1 MSLQTVNAL
10 WAALP
15 RPRFDD
21 NNKLHLPGYQAHE
34 SKAIVARLVSDDLD
48 AWSVAASRVGYCSNP
63 VHLVGASTTID
74 TTTGEVISSYTSA
87 DEPLGSTVV
96 RCGNRRESACP
107 SCSRLYAA
115 DMFQLIRAGVR
126 GGKTVPTEVADNPLV
141 FATLTAPSMGPVH
154 GTRDNGRRCRPHT
167 TGQPRCQ
174 HGRSTTC
181 MAAHADGDEQLG
193 QPLCR
198 DCYDYASHVV
208 WQWWAPELWR
218 RFTIT
223 LRRTLAHHLGIPAT
237 RLHEAVTV
245 QYAKVAEYQRRGLV
259 HFHALIRLDGPRD
272 VEGGFAPAPRQVTPT
287 ILARL
292 VRDAVSLVRFTAP
305 PVHDDDV
312 PRVLAFGSQV
322 DARPV
327 TTARRTDDP
336 GTALSPEQ
344 VAGYLA
350 KYATKAAADTT
361 DHTNPHL
368 RRIQH
373 TADTLGR
380 RVEDDWVT
388 TGRQGPLAAL
398 PYGLLGKWA
407 HELGFRGHFATKS
420 RRYSITLGQ
429 LRRARRRAQQL
440 VADANRRG
448 EAIDLASMEAQ
459 LLAVDDDHTTTLV
472 IGSWTYTHTGWDT
485 PGDVALAKAAAAAAR
500 EHDQE
505 RAAQRNARNQQGEVT

>member
-1 MSLQTVNAL
+1 
-10 WAALP
+10 
-15 RPRFDD
+15 
-21 NNKLHLPGYQAHE
+21 
-34 SKAIVARLVSDDLD
+34 
-48 AWSVAASRVGYCSNP
+48 
-63 VHLVGASTTID
+63 
-74 TTTGEVISSYTSA
+74 
-87 DEPLGSTVV
+87 
-96 RCGNRRESACP
+96 
-107 SCSRLYAA
+107 
-115 DMFQLIRAGVR
+115 
-126 GGKTVPTEVADNPLV
+126 
-141 FATLTAPSMGPVH
+141 
-154 GTRDNGRRCRPHT
+154 
-167 TGQPRCQ
+167 
-174 HGRSTTC
+174 
-181 MAAHADGDEQLG
+181 
-193 QPLCR
+193 
-198 DCYDYASHVV
+198 VV

-237 RLHEAVTV
+237 RLGEVVTV

-259 HFHALIRLDGPRD
+259 HFHALIRLDGPRTPD
-272 VEGGFAPAPRQVTPT
+272 GFAPARRQVTAT

-292 VRDAVSLVRFTAP
+292 VHEAVAAVRFMAP
-305 PVHDDDV
+305 PVYDGDV
-312 PRVLAFGSQV
+312 ARVLAFGRQV

-336 GTALSPEQ
+336 GSALSPEQ

-361 DHTNPHL
+361 DHSNAHL
-368 RRIQH
+368 RRVQH
-373 TADTLGR
+373 TADQLGR
-380 RVEDDWVT
+380 RVEDDWVA
-388 TGRQGPLAAL
+388 TGRQGPLNDV

-420 RRYSITLGQ
+420 RRYSVTLGQ

-448 EAIDLASMEAQ
+448 DTVDLAAMEAQ

-505 RAAQRNARNQQGEVT
+505 RAAQRKARNQQGEVT

>member
-1 MSLQTVNAL
+1 MSLQTRNAL
-10 WAALP
+10 WAGLP

-21 NNKLHLPGYQAHE
+21 NHELHLPGYDQHQ
-34 SKAIVARLVSDDLD
+34 SKQILARMLSEDLD
-48 AWSVAASRVGYCSNP
+48 DWSVAASRVGYCSNP
-63 VHLVGASTTID
+63 VHLVGSSTTID
-74 TTTGEVISSYTSA
+74 RATGEVLASYSSA
-87 DEPLGSTVV
+87 DEPLGSTLV

-126 GGKTVPTEVADNPLV
+126 GGKTVPDTVADNPLV
-141 FATLTAPSMGPVH
+141 FATLTAPSTGPVH
-154 GTRDNGRRCRPHT
+154 GTRDNRRRCRPHAA
-167 TGQPRCQ
+167 GPARCA
-174 HGRSTTC
+174 HGRSTTR
-181 MAAHADGDEQLG
+181 MAVHTDGDLALG

-223 LRRTLAHHLGIPAT
+223 LRRTLARHLAVPAT
-237 RLHEAVTV
+237 KLHEVVTV

-259 HFHALIRLDGPRD
+259 HFHTLIRLDGPRIPD
-272 VEGGFAPAPRQVTPT
+272 GFAPAPRQITAT

-292 VRDAVSLVRFTAP
+292 VREAVAAVRFTAP
-305 PVHDDDV
+305 PVHHGDV
-312 PRVLAFGSQV
+312 PRVLAFGAQV

-336 GTALSPEQ
+336 GTELSPEQ

-350 KYATKAAADTT
+350 KYATKAATDTT
-361 DHTNPHL
+361 DHTNAHL

-373 TADTLGR
+373 TADHMGR
-380 RVEDDWVT
+380 RVEDHWVA
-388 TGRQGPLAAL
+388 TGRQGPLAHL

-420 RRYSITLGQ
+420 RRYSVTLG
-429 LRRARRRAQQL
+429 
-440 VADANRRG
+440 
-448 EAIDLASMEAQ
+448 
-459 LLAVDDDHTTTLV
+459 
-472 IGSWTYTHTGWDT
+472 
-485 PGDVALAKAAAAAAR
+485 
-500 EHDQE
+500 
-505 RAAQRNARNQQGEVT
+505 

>member
-21 NNKLHLPGYQAHE
+21 QNVLHLPGYEAHE

-63 VHLVGASTTID
+63 VHLVGSSTTID
-74 TTTGEVISSYTSA
+74 TTTGEVVSSYSSA
-87 DEPLGSTVV
+87 EEPLGSTVV
-96 RCGNRRESACP
+96 RCGNRRESVCP
-107 SCSRLYAA
+107 PCSRLYAA

-126 GGKTVPTEVADNPLV
+126 GGKTVPEQVADNPLV
-141 FATLTAPSMGPVH
+141 FATLTAPSMGQVH
-154 GTRDNGRRCRPHT
+154 GTRDNGRRCRPHA
-167 TGQPRCQ
+167 TGQPRCA

-181 MAAHADGDEQLG
+181 MAVHADGDEALG
-193 QPLCR
+193 KPVCA

-223 LRRTLAHHLGIPAT
+223 LRRILAQHLGVPAT
-237 RLHEAVTV
+237 RQHEVVTV

-259 HFHALIRLDGPRD
+259 HFHALIRLDGPREA
-272 VEGGFAPAPRQVTPT
+272 EGGFAPAPRQITAT

-292 VRDAVSLVRFTAP
+292 VRDAVAAVRFTAP
-305 PVHDDDV
+305 PVHDHDDV
-312 PRVLAFGSQV
+312 PRVLGFGSQV

-336 GTALSPEQ
+336 GAALSPEQ

-368 RRIQH
+368 RRIQR
-373 TADTLGR
+373 TADQLGR
-380 RVEDDWVT
+380 RVEDDWVA
-388 TGRQGPLAAL
+388 TGRQGPLTDR

-448 EAIDLASMEAQ
+448 ETIDLAAMEAQ

-485 PGDVALAKAAAAAAR
+485 PGDAALAKAAAAAAR

-505 RAAQRNARNQQGEVT
+505 RAAQRKAETTKEK

>member
-1 MSLQTVNAL
+1 MSQETRNAL
-10 WAALP
+10 WAGLP
-15 RPRFDD
+15 RPRFDE
-21 NNKLHLPGYQAHE
+21 NNKLHLPGYDQHQ
-34 SKAIVARLVSDDLD
+34 SKQILARMLSDDVD

-63 VHLVGASTTID
+63 VHLVGSSTTID
-74 TTTGEVISSYTSA
+74 KATGEVLSTYSSA

-126 GGKTVPTEVADNPLV
+126 GGKTVPEQVADNPLV

-154 GTRDNGRRCRPHT
+154 GTRDNARRCRSHAS
-167 TGQPRCQ
+167 GQPRCE
-174 HGRSTTC
+174 HGRPTTC
-181 MAAHADGDEQLG
+181 MAVHADGDPLLG
-193 QPLCR
+193 QPLCA

-218 RFTIT
+218 RFIIT
-223 LRRTLAHHLGIPAT
+223 LRRTLAHHLGVPAT
-237 RLHEAVTV
+237 KLPEVATV

-259 HFHALIRLDGPRD
+259 HFHALIRLDGPRTPD
-272 VEGGFAPAPRQVTPT
+272 GFAPAPRQVTAT

-292 VRDAVSLVRFTAP
+292 VREAVAAVRFTAP
-305 PVHDDDV
+305 PVHEDDV
-312 PRVLAFGSQV
+312 PRVLAFGRQV

-327 TTARRTDDP
+327 TAARRTDDP
-336 GTALSPEQ
+336 GAALSPEQ

-350 KYATKAAADTT
+350 KYATKAATDTT
-361 DHTNPHL
+361 DHSNAHL

-373 TADTLGR
+373 TADQLGR
-380 RVEDDWVT
+380 RVEDDWAA
-388 TGRQGPLAAL
+388 TGRQGPLNDV

-420 RRYSITLGQ
+420 RSYSVTLGQ

-440 VADANRRG
+440 VADAGRRG
-448 EAIDLASMEAQ
+448 DTIDLAAMEAQ
-459 LLAVDDDHTTTLV
+459 LLAVDDDQATTVV
-472 IGSWTYTHTGWDT
+472 IGAWTYSHTGWDT
-485 PGDVALAKAAAAAAR
+485 PGDAALAKAAAAAAR
-500 EHDQE
+500 EHDHE
-505 RAAQRNARNQQGEVT
+505 RAAQRKAHIDKEDRQ